1 METLVVSRYTYL
13 LPFVL
18 LVSLT
23 GCCGVP
29 VPSTLSPTNSP
40 ASPTAMP
47 LPTVAPSLTP
57 TLELPTDT
65 HTPSLI
71 PPTRTPRPTPVPTM
85 TADEE
90 YGFFLEML
98 QNNGGCQL
106 PCWWGFTPGET
117 SWQATRDFFTSLGK
131 ETGSV
136 DGIQNYTVFFNRPGH
151 YESYQSYIGG
161 EDGILEM
168 IGIVASPAVGE
179 DGLFT
184 YDHPQ
189 FAEDWRTYM
198 LPQMLE
204 VYGSPSQ
211 VFLGTGGAP
220 WSPFD
225 LLLFYPEKG
234 FLMQY
239 SGVAEEREG
248 ETWLVCPH
256 LVELTLYL
264 WSPDRSMNLEDIPG
278 VIDVHADDPTWGPYS
293 LEEATGMSI
302 EQFYETFVKSD
313 NETCL
318 EVPADLW

>member
-1 METLVVSRYTYL
+1 MRTLIVSRYTYL
-13 LPFVL
+13 LSFVL

-23 GCCGVP
+23 GCYGT
-29 VPSTLSPTNSP
+29 PSASPLSPTNSP

-57 TLELPTDT
+57 TPELPTDT
-65 HTPSLI
+65 PIPSLI

-90 YGFFLEML
+90 YIFFLEML

-106 PCWWGFTPGET
+106 SCWWGFTPGET

-131 ETGSV
+131 ETWGGG
-136 DGIQNYTVFFNRPGH
+136 DIQNYTVGFNMLGH
-151 YESYQSYIGG
+151 YESYQSYIGD

-168 IGIVASPAVGE
+168 IGIGASPAVGE
-179 DGLFT
+179 DGSFT

-189 FAEDWRTYM
+189 FAEDWKAYM

-204 VYGSPSQ
+204 VYGPPSQ
-211 VFLGTGGAP
+211 VFLGTGSGAP

-225 LLLFYPEKG
+225 LLLFYSEKG

-239 SGVAEEREG
+239 SGEAEEREG

-264 WSPDRSMNLEDIPG
+264 WSPKRSMSLEDIPG
-278 VIDVHADDPTWGPYS
+278 LTVWGPHS

-302 EQFYETFVKSD
+302 EQFYETFVQPD

>member
-1 METLVVSRYTYL
+1 MGDSWRSGQWVGAMVVAAVCLAGCLYPAPTPEATS
-13 LPFVL
+13 LPDTPM
-18 LVSLT
+18 S
-23 GCCGVP
+23 
-29 VPSTLSPTNSP
+29 S
-40 ASPTAMP
+40 
-47 LPTVAPSLTP
+47 P
-57 TLELPTDT
+57 TLEVLAGTP
-65 HTPSLI
+65 TPSSI

-106 PCWWGFTPGET
+106 PCWWGFTPGAT

-131 ETGSV
+131 ETRGGG
-136 DGIQNYTVFFNRPGH
+136 DIQNYTVVFDMPGH
-151 YESYQSYIGG
+151 YQSYQSYIGD
-161 EDGILEM
+161 EDGILKM
-168 IGIVASPAVGE
+168 IEISAAPAVGE
-179 DGLFT
+179 DWSFT

-189 FAEDWRTYM
+189 FAEDWKAYM
-198 LPQMLE
+198 LPHMLE
-204 VYGSPSQ
+204 VYGPPSQ
-211 VFLGTGGAP
+211 VLLGMGSGAP

-239 SGVAEEREG
+239 SGEAEEREG

-264 WSPDRSMNLEDIPG
+264 WSPERIMSLEDIPG
-278 VIDVHADDPTWGPYS
+278 FTVWGPHS

-302 EQFYETFVKSD
+302 EQFYETFVQPD
-313 NETCL
+313 TETCL
-318 EVPADLW
+318 ETPADLW